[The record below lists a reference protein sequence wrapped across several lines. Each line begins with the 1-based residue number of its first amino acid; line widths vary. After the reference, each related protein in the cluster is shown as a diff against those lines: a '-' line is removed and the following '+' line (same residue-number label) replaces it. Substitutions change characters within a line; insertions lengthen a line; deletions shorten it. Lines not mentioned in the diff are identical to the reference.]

1 MRFQIGSSRN
11 INVQIFRR
19 DTIFLQHSREEFCHI
34 NGQNI
39 SLGHVDRNRHWTDTL
54 VDPHPDGLAHFLPDI
69 LVQLRDIAVAFQ
81 YRDEHC
87 GRNDAQY
94 RVVPAHQRLGTDDL
108 AGVQL
113 IPRLQE
119 EGELV
124 LAQAVQDLRHQ
135 YALVETCTLHRLAA
149 QNAVARIPGQ
159 ALQQFQDLP
168 HFAAAAVA
176 RLLVGGGN
184 DRLVELF
191 QKQPGLTIHDSAQD
205 IVCDVEE
212 DRQDHAC
219 NRGIECRVDAGQNG
233 LHAAQRGFHRD
244 EADAPQ
250 AQQQTHEG
258 AKDAQTGQGAGQLCD
273 DAFPCVQRQHV
284 LVEHF
289 VKIADDLPGL
299 TLMLY
304 FFTIF
309 LKQSVQRLLLEKA
322 FDLQGSD
329 PCGAAF
335 GLRRLADAFLAVQQT
350 ARNGDGR

>member
-1 MRFQIGSSRN
+1 M
-11 INVQIFRR
+11 
-19 DTIFLQHSREEFCHI
+19 
-34 NGQNI
+34 
-39 SLGHVDRNRHWTDTL
+39 
-54 VDPHPDGLAHFLPDI
+54 
-69 LVQLRDIAVAFQ
+69 
-81 YRDEHC
+81 
-87 GRNDAQY
+87 
-94 RVVPAHQRLGTDDL
+94 
-108 AGVQL
+108 
-113 IPRLQE
+113 
-119 EGELV
+119 
-124 LAQAVQDLRHQ
+124 
-135 YALVETCTLHRLAA
+135 HRLAA
-149 QNAVARIPGQ
+149 QNAVARISGQ

-184 DRLVELF
+184 DRLVEFF
-191 QKQPGLTIHDSAQD
+191 QKQPGLTIHDRAQD

-212 DRQDHAC
+212 DRQNHAC
-219 NRGIECRVDAGQNG
+219 NRGVECRVDAGQNG
-233 LHAAQRGFHRD
+233 LHAAQCGFHRD

-258 AKDAQTGQGAGQLCD
+258 AKDAQTGQGAGQLRD

-299 TLMLY
+299 TLMLH

-309 LKQSVQRLLLEKA
+309 LKQSVQRLLLKKA
-322 FDLQGSD
+322 IDLQGRD

-350 ARNGDGR
+350 ARNGDGRQKAVNAPGQCNDAHKTNDQRGEQIRGVRCKCDAA